1 MSTTKTTPAQWHD
14 LPFEIWVEICRFAGQ
29 SLTELAQFQTVESL
43 QQAGEA
49 WSEVGGR
56 VYPLVKTL
64 RLGLLRPTSDA
75 MLLNFRCST
84 PNIIHYLDRMVNVE
98 KVFMNDAA
106 IGGDILASMAKF
118 AKLQTLSLEWVTITN
133 AVKDMV
139 FDSVDMQHLRLV
151 DIKWDGHKGGGSVI
165 RACRGIRTLCMTWN
179 DEGKEAGGDW
189 DTWTNA
195 SCRSLT
201 VIGKAG
207 TLLSKYER
215 QTLLALLR
223 KLEGLRELHVEGVL
237 PRFTEEDTR
246 ERSFPESVDKY
257 VGPIEF
263 LNVHRRLPKLKTVT
277 LTNVG
282 LSSNDVNEL
291 TIQIQDVTD
300 LKVNVFGSDKE
311 TMCRLLSVMSR
322 LRNLEVNFC
331 DDVNDSDESLK
342 SLADMLDFS
351 PPLRSIYVTGD
362 DLFETTVNHNHFR
375 TLKILCPA
383 LEVIGIDDR
392 KWRNARGLWSELLP
406 VTAHLLQ

>member
-1 MSTTKTTPAQWHD
+1 
-14 LPFEIWVEICRFAGQ
+14 
-29 SLTELAQFQTVESL
+29 
-43 QQAGEA
+43 
-49 WSEVGGR
+49 
-56 VYPLVKTL
+56 
-64 RLGLLRPTSDA
+64 

-106 IGGDILASMAKF
+106 IGGDLLVSMAKF
-118 AKLQTLSLEWVTITN
+118 AKLRTLSLERVMITN

-139 FDSVDMQHLRLV
+139 FDSVNMQHLHLV

-165 RACRGIRTLCMTWN
+165 RACQGIRTLCMTWN

-215 QTLLALLR
+215 QTLLAVLW

-237 PRFTEEDTR
+237 PRFTEDNTR

-277 LTNVG
+277 LVCR
-282 LSSNDVNEL
+282 
-291 TIQIQDVTD
+291 Q
-300 LKVNVFGSDKE
+300 
-311 TMCRLLSVMSR
+311 TM
-322 LRNLEVNFC
+322 
-331 DDVNDSDESLK
+331 
-342 SLADMLDFS
+342 
-351 PPLRSIYVTGD
+351 
-362 DLFETTVNHNHFR
+362 
-375 TLKILCPA
+375 
-383 LEVIGIDDR
+383 
-392 KWRNARGLWSELLP
+392 
-406 VTAHLLQ
+406 